1 MRLQITMMFRPTAF
15 LCITFLTVAGCAS
28 IGPATVRQDQVDY
41 ADAVSEA
48 AKRQLL
54 LNLVKLRYG
63 DTPNFVSLSQLVA
76 GYTLEGRLLIG
87 GDFDRQLLEFGHNF
101 DLGLGGTFSDRPTA
115 TYTPLQGSAFAELM
129 LKPISP
135 NSLFAVILAGG
146 SPQIVFGLAV
156 DTINGLNNW
165 SRRPGGYLPERREF
179 NRVVRLLSELN
190 DVGRLQ
196 LRFESTPAGVQAYLD
211 TRRRD
216 GQLVD
221 PRYAQLIELLGL
233 DPSLGRYRIVFGLG
247 DSGPDQITIQTRSL
261 IGTLRE
267 IASRISVPEADI
279 EDGRTYAPPPGVQG
293 AGKIE
298 LGIRHEKLPP
308 FDAFVAVRYDD
319 DWFWISND
327 DFNAKATYT
336 MLLLLFNLAIP
347 GNESGL
353 PVITIPTG

>member
-1 MRLQITMMFRPTAF
+1 MTRRPA
-15 LCITFLTVAGCAS
+15 LLLWAAMLALSSCAS
-28 IGPATVRQDQVDY
+28 IGPATVRRDQVDY

-63 DTPNFVSLSQLVA
+63 DTPNFVTLSQLVA
-76 GYTLEGRLLIG
+76 GYTLEGRLSIA
-87 GDFDRQLLEFGHNF
+87 GDFDRHALVFGHNF
-101 DLGLGGTFSDRPTA
+101 DFGVGGTFSDRPTV
-115 TYTPLQGSAFAELM
+115 TYTPLQGAAFAELM

-146 SPQIVFGLAV
+146 SPRIVFGLGV

-165 SRRPGGYLPERREF
+165 SRRPGGFLPERREF
-179 NRVVRLLSELN
+179 NQVVSLLSELN
-190 DVGRLQ
+190 DAGRLQ

-216 GQLVD
+216 GQLAD
-221 PRYAQLIELLGL
+221 PRYAQLIALLGL

-247 DSGPDQITIQTRSL
+247 DSGPDEITIQTRSL

-267 IASRISVPEADI
+267 IASRISVPQSDI
-279 EDGRTYAPPPGVQG
+279 EDGRTYAPPPTVAG
-293 AGKIE
+293 AGEQIE
-298 LGIRHEKLPP
+298 LGINHQMLPP
-308 FDAFVAVRYDD
+308 FDAFVAVSYDD
-319 DWFWISND
+319 DWFWIPND
-327 DFNAKATYT
+327 DYQAKATFT
-336 MLLLLFNLAIP
+336 MLMLLFNLATP
-347 GNESGL
+347 GAESGL